1 MKMEMQTKCFFKH
14 SLFVYPPMKI
24 FFILL
29 IINNAGYTRLCVGT
43 DAYSVGSAG
52 GM

>member
-1 MKMEMQTKCFFKH
+1 MKVEMQAYYFFKH
-14 SLFVYPPMKI
+14 SLFVYPAMKI

-29 IINNAGYTRLCVGT
+29 IINNAGYTRLCAGT
-43 DAYSVGSAG
+43 DACSVGSAG